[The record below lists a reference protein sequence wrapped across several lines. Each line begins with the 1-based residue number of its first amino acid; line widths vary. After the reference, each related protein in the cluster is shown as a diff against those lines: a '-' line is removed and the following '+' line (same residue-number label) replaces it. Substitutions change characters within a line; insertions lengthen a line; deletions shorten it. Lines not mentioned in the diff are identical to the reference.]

1 MTVAELQDQIRQLD
15 DVQFQEIKSWVVT
28 VEVNRRD
35 AQPEIE
41 QAVREQRA
49 EDAAA
54 LWEQHPEL
62 KPAVQKTPE
71 KPVAT
76 SVEDAAS
83 KVEIE
88 AYRQPTGAHDSYPKG
103 AKFIYKGRVWES
115 LMDGYCWEPDAPGID
130 ERFVVDVTDRFVKT
144 TGEKPEAETPE
155 TSENTETSEQPTA
168 PAYRQPSGAHDAYKQ
183 GDRVTY
189 NGAVYESTINANVWA
204 PDTYPAGWKKLA

>member
-1 MTVAELQDQIRQLD
+1 MDTLKNTIRNLNTADWLD
-15 DVQFQEIKSWVVT
+15 LLGWAVGKEKQ
-28 VEVNRRD
+28 RRE

-62 KPAVQKTPE
+62 KPAVVEAPE

-76 SVEDAAS
+76 SVEEAAS

-130 ERFVVDVTDRFVKT
+130 ERFVVDVTDRFVKAA
-144 TGEKPEAETPE
+144 GEEPKAPEPAV
-155 TSENTETSEQPTA
+155 EQPTA
-168 PAYRQPSGAHDAYKQ
+168 PEYRQPSGAHDAYKQ

-189 NGAVYESTINANVWA
+189 NGVVYESTINANVWT
-204 PDTYPAGWKKLA
+204 PDAYPQGWKKL

>member
-1 MTVAELQDQIRQLD
+1 MDTLKNTIRNLNTADWLD
-15 DVQFQEIKSWVVT
+15 LLGWVVGK
-28 VEVNRRD
+28 EKQRRE

-54 LWEQHPEL
+54 LWEAHPEL
-62 KPAVQKTPE
+62 KPAVVEAPE

-76 SVEDAAS
+76 SVEEAAS

-103 AKFIYKGRVWES
+103 SKFIYKGRVWES

-130 ERFVVDVTDRFVKT
+130 ERFVVDVTDRFVKAA
-144 TGEKPEAETPE
+144 GEKPKDEAPKPAV
-155 TSENTETSEQPTA
+155 EQPTA
-168 PAYRQPSGAHDAYKQ
+168 PEYRQPSGAHDAYKQ

-189 NGAVYESTINANVWA
+189 NGQAYESTINGNVWA
-204 PDTYPAGWKKLA
+204 PDAYPQGWKKL

>member
-1 MTVAELQDQIRQLD
+1 MDTLKNTIRNLNTADWLD
-15 DVQFQEIKSWVVT
+15 LLGWAVGKEKQ
-28 VEVNRRD
+28 RRE

-76 SVEDAAS
+76 SVEEAAS

-115 LMDGYCWEPDAPGID
+115 QMDGYCWEPDAPGID
-130 ERFVVDVTDRFVKT
+130 ERFVIDVTDRFVKT

-189 NGAVYESTINANVWA
+189 NGAVYESTINGNVWA

>member
-1 MTVAELQDQIRQLD
+1 MEKLKTQVQALNAEDWQTLLNWIVGDERD
-15 DVQFQEIKSWVVT
+15 
-28 VEVNRRD
+28 RRE
-35 AQPEIE
+35 ALPKVE

-54 LWEQHPEL
+54 LWEAHPEL
-62 KPAVQKTPE
+62 KPAVVEAPQ

-76 SVEDAAS
+76 TVEEAAA

-88 AYRQPTGAHDSYPKG
+88 AYKPPTGAHDSYPKG

-130 ERFVVDVTDRFVKT
+130 ERFVIDVTDRFVKT

-168 PAYRQPSGAHDAYKQ
+168 PAYRQPTGAHDAYKQ

-189 NGAVYESTINANVWA
+189 KGAIYESTINANVWS
-204 PDTYPAGWKKLA
+204 PKDYPQGWKKIS

>member
-1 MTVAELQDQIRQLD
+1 MDTLKNTIRNLNTADWLD
-15 DVQFQEIKSWVVT
+15 LLGWVVGK
-28 VEVNRRD
+28 EKQRRE

-54 LWEQHPEL
+54 LWGAHPEL
-62 KPAVQKTPE
+62 KPAVVEAPE

-76 SVEDAAS
+76 SVEEAAS

-144 TGEKPEAETPE
+144 TGEEPKAPEPAV
-155 TSENTETSEQPTA
+155 EQPTA

-189 NGAVYESTINANVWA
+189 KGQAYESTINGNVWA
-204 PDTYPAGWKKLA
+204 PDAYPQGWKKL

>member
-1 MTVAELQDQIRQLD
+1 MDTLKNTIRNLNTADWLD
-15 DVQFQEIKSWVVT
+15 LLGWAVGKEKQ
-28 VEVNRRD
+28 RRE

-54 LWEQHPEL
+54 LWEAHPEL
-62 KPAVQKTPE
+62 KPAVMEAPQ

-76 SVEDAAS
+76 SVEEAAS

-103 AKFIYKGRVWES
+103 SKFIYKGRVWES

-144 TGEKPEAETPE
+144 TGEEPKAPEPAD
-155 TSENTETSEQPTA
+155 EQPTA
-168 PAYRQPSGAHDAYKQ
+168 PEYRQPSGAHDAYKQ

-189 NGAVYESTINANVWA
+189 NGVVYESTINANVWA
-204 PDTYPAGWKKLA
+204 PDAYPQGWKKLA

>member
-1 MTVAELQDQIRQLD
+1 MDTLKNTIRNLNTADWLD
-15 DVQFQEIKSWVVT
+15 LLGWAVGKEKQ
-28 VEVNRRD
+28 RRE

-54 LWEQHPEL
+54 LWEAHPEL
-62 KPAVQKTPE
+62 KPAVVEAPQ

-76 SVEDAAS
+76 SVEEAAS

-103 AKFIYKGRVWES
+103 SKFIYKGRVWES

-144 TGEKPEAETPE
+144 VGEEPKAPEPAV
-155 TSENTETSEQPTA
+155 EQPTA

-189 NGAVYESTINANVWA
+189 NGVVYESTINANVWT
-204 PDTYPAGWKKLA
+204 PDAYPQGWKKL

>member
-1 MTVAELQDQIRQLD
+1 MEELKTQVQALSAEDWQTFLTWIVGDERD
-15 DVQFQEIKSWVVT
+15 
-28 VEVNRRD
+28 RRE
-35 AQPEIE
+35 AQPKVE

-54 LWEQHPEL
+54 LWEAHPEL
-62 KPAVQKTPE
+62 KPAVVEAPQ

-76 SVEDAAS
+76 TVEEAAA

-88 AYRQPTGAHDSYPKG
+88 AYKPPTGAHNSYPKG

-130 ERFVVDVTDRFVKT
+130 ERFVIDVTDRFVKT
-144 TGEKPEAETPE
+144 VGEKPKDEAPKPAD
-155 TSENTETSEQPTA
+155 EQPTA

-189 NGAVYESTINANVWA
+189 NGQVYESTINANVWA
-204 PDTYPAGWKKLA
+204 PDTYPQGWKKL

>member
-1 MTVAELQDQIRQLD
+1 MDTLKNTIRNLNTADWLD
-15 DVQFQEIKSWVVT
+15 LLGWAVGKEKQ
-28 VEVNRRD
+28 RRE

-49 EDAAA
+49 EDTAA
-54 LWEQHPEL
+54 LWEAHPEL
-62 KPAVQKTPE
+62 KPAVVEAPE

-76 SVEDAAS
+76 SVEEAAS

-103 AKFIYKGRVWES
+103 AKFIYKGRVLES

-144 TGEKPEAETPE
+144 TGEEPKAPEPAD
-155 TSENTETSEQPTA
+155 EQPTA
-168 PAYRQPSGAHDAYKQ
+168 PEYRQPSGAHDAYKQ

-204 PDTYPAGWKKLA
+204 PDAYPAGWKKLA

>member
-1 MTVAELQDQIRQLD
+1 MDTLKNTIRNLNTADWLD
-15 DVQFQEIKSWVVT
+15 LLGWAVGKEKQ
-28 VEVNRRD
+28 RRE

-130 ERFVVDVTDRFVKT
+130 ERFVIDVTDKFVKAA
-144 TGEKPEAETPE
+144 GEKPEAKPKDEAPK
-155 TSENTETSEQPTA
+155 PAA
-168 PAYRQPSGAHDAYKQ
+168 PAYRQPTGAHDAYKQ

-189 NGAVYESTINANVWA
+189 NGAVYESTINGNVWT
-204 PDTYPAGWKKLA
+204 PDAYPQGWKKL

>member
-1 MTVAELQDQIRQLD
+1 MDTLKNTIRNLNTADWLD
-15 DVQFQEIKSWVVT
+15 LLGWAVGKEKQ
-28 VEVNRRD
+28 RRE

-130 ERFVVDVTDRFVKT
+130 ERFVVDVTDRFVKAA
-144 TGEKPEAETPE
+144 GEKPEAETPE

-168 PAYRQPSGAHDAYKQ
+168 PAWKPNIAVKPGERYTFQGETYEVIQGHTSAEHWPPNAVPALYKK
-183 GDRVTY
+183 V
-189 NGAVYESTINANVWA
+189 
-204 PDTYPAGWKKLA
+204 